1 MYKRL
6 DALAIARHNWL
17 LKHPGILRRL
27 AHEEGRS
34 IATVSLIFNGH
45 RHSLDGRIEKRFK
58 ELKAPGWDGKP
69 LRVK

>member
-17 LKHPGILRRL
+17 LKHPGVLRRIAL
-27 AHEEGRS
+27 EEHRS
-34 IATVSLIFNGH
+34 AATVSLIFNDH
-45 RHSLDGRIEKRFK
+45 RRSLDGRVEKRFK
-58 ELKAPGWDGKP
+58 ELKAPGWDGRP